1 MTILW
6 ATVISL
12 GLLILIHE
20 LGHFIIAKV
29 SGVGVSV
36 FSIGFG
42 PKLLWKKIGETEYRL
57 AAIPLGGFVKM
68 IGEGE
73 EDEVSKEEIQRSFKH
88 KSVFIRFLIVAAGP
102 LTNIFFAIFIFSMIF
117 MIKGTPDLNTKIGEV
132 NVGTPAF
139 EANILEND
147 QITAIDHE
155 PIIYWK
161 ELSQIINQSDGKEM
175 IFTIKRDNDEFDVRV
190 VPSKMEIKN
199 LFGETKIR
207 WAIGIL
213 SAGEVIIES
222 VNPFEAVLKG
232 FEKTWEITSLTFISI
247 YKIITGVISVDNLGG
262 PIMIAKMAGDQA
274 KQGTLNLILFIA
286 FLSVNLGILNLLPI
300 PILDGGHLV
309 FFLIEAVRGKP
320 LSSNQMELF
329 QKIGM
334 FLLLTLFVLVMY
346 NDIINVFIGK
356 N

>member
-222 VNPFEAVLKG
+222 VNPFEAV
-232 FEKTWEITSLTFISI
+232 
-247 YKIITGVISVDNLGG
+247 
-262 PIMIAKMAGDQA
+262 
-274 KQGTLNLILFIA
+274 
-286 FLSVNLGILNLLPI
+286 
-300 PILDGGHLV
+300 
-309 FFLIEAVRGKP
+309 
-320 LSSNQMELF
+320 
-329 QKIGM
+329 
-334 FLLLTLFVLVMY
+334 
-346 NDIINVFIGK
+346 
-356 N
+356 

>member
-1 MTILW
+1 LTILW
-6 ATVISL
+6 ATIISL

-42 PKLLWKKIGETEYRL
+42 PKLLWKKIGETEYRVS
-57 AAIPLGGFVKM
+57 AIPLGGFVKM

-73 EDEVSKEEIQRSFKH
+73 EDEVSKEEIQKSFKH
-88 KSVFIRFLIVAAGP
+88 KSVLVRFLIVAAGP
-102 LTNIFFAIFIFSMIF
+102 LTNIFFAIFIFSMVF
-117 MIKGTPDLNTKIGEV
+117 MVKGTPDLSSKIGQV
-132 NVGTPAF
+132 SPDSPAF
-139 EANILEND
+139 EANIIEND
-147 QITAIDHE
+147 QITAIDNE

-161 ELSQIINQSDGKEM
+161 QLSEIINESGGKK
-175 IFTIKRDNDEFDVRV
+175 IILTIKRGNDEFEVKV

-199 LFGETKIR
+199 LFGETEIR
-207 WAIGIL
+207 WAIGIS
-213 SAGEVIIES
+213 SAGDIIIEK
-222 VNPFEAVLKG
+222 VNPIKAIVNG
-232 FEKTWEITSLTFISI
+232 FEKTWEIISLTFISI
-247 YKIITGVISVDNLGG
+247 YKIITRVISVDNLGG

-274 KQGTLNLILFIA
+274 KQGSLNLILFIA

-309 FFLIEAVRGKP
+309 FFIFEAVRGKP
-320 LSSNQMELF
+320 LSQGQMELF

-334 FLLLTLFVLVMY
+334 FLLLMLFVLVMY